1 MAHVKIDELT
11 KAYGSLKVFADL
23 NINIEHGEFIAL
35 LGPSGCGKSTL
46 LRCIAGLEDVT
57 NGDILYDGK
66 SIVDIP
72 PSNRGAAMVFQ
83 SYALYPHKTVAEN
96 MGFALKIAKVERGEI
111 DRRVR
116 EAADILNIVPLLE
129 KRPRELSGGQ
139 RQRVAI
145 GRAIVR
151 KPEVFL
157 FDEPL
162 SNLDAELRA
171 KMRVELLRLHKQIDA
186 TMIYVTHDQIE
197 AMTLADRIVV
207 FSEGRIEQIGAPLA
221 LYENPSNLFV
231 ATFIGSPKM
240 NVIAGAD
247 LASAGISF
255 TGKRPMVEGADAGSI
270 HSYGIRPEHM
280 SLKAGDTPG
289 KNRLVGEIAIFEKL
303 GGDSFYHVDVEGI
316 GTVVARTLPTETFEE
331 GERVTLS
338 LEPEHLHAF
347 DDAGRTLTYR
357 AEG

>member
-197 AMTLADRIVV
+197 AMTMADQIVILHD
-207 FSEGRIEQIGAPLA
+207 GRIRQIGPPQEVFDAPA
-221 LYENPSNLFV
+221 DLFV
-231 ATFIGSPKM
+231 ARFIGTPAM
-240 NVIAGAD
+240 NIFAINDYPD
-247 LASAGISF
+247 LKAVLHQEHGPS
-255 TGKRPMVEGADAGSI
+255 TDAVTTV
-270 HSYGIRPEHM
+270 GIRPDDFVVKSIGAATAQIMVQIEVTE
-280 SLKAGDTPG
+280 SLGRQKLLHGKTRQGD
-289 KNRLVGEIAIFEKL
+289 EI
-303 GGDSFYHVDVEGI
+303 
-316 GTVVARTLPTETFEE
+316 
-331 GERVTLS
+331 TLS
-338 LEPEHLHAF
+338 VQGAVPVEPGRETPMFVDPNAIHLF
-347 DDAGRTLTYR
+347 DADGRR
-357 AEG
+357 VSSERSRNVA